1 MSLGNAI
8 NQGLNDSI
16 LDAEQSGKLEDAEIQ
31 RLVELSQATQYQR
44 SARIPLKSTEAFAP
58 RSLVSIAMDAQR
70 RREEEMRQAA
80 AEAEQQAAGDP
91 AADDAVTNADDASI
105 TSGGDALSSSTQS
118 QTADADN
125 PDATGDAADAKDG
138 EPAGTDEEAPADEAE
153 ETALP
158 ASAADFNAGRA
169 EGREEGH
176 KSGFE
181 EGHAKG
187 VAEGR
192 AAGSAEASA
201 QLERAIQAFE
211 TATGSLAALSE
222 IDSSAL
228 SDSLRSAVLQ
238 MAGAR
243 AGQVIVEMPAGFVAR
258 IEAMIN
264 SIRTASGAPVIRLNA
279 ADLAAIEPLIE
290 TREKL
295 AHCRFVADPSLANGD
310 LSVTVGNIG
319 IDDFLLEELPL
330 AEAVVPPRQPEV
342 TAIQDDI
349 RTVSAP
355 DSVQKDDM
363 AEVAASPQAFIDAED
378 AVADVADAAAS
389 ADAATADVTAEVAAD
404 AETEAVADIE
414 TETAAETE
422 SVVDAEP
429 QVVADAP
436 SAPDGTDDV

>member
-1 MSLGNAI
+1 
-8 NQGLNDSI
+8 
-16 LDAEQSGKLEDAEIQ
+16 
-31 RLVELSQATQYQR
+31 
-44 SARIPLKSTEAFAP
+44 
-58 RSLVSIAMDAQR
+58 
-70 RREEEMRQAA
+70 
-80 AEAEQQAAGDP
+80 
-91 AADDAVTNADDASI
+91 
-105 TSGGDALSSSTQS
+105 
-118 QTADADN
+118 
-125 PDATGDAADAKDG
+125 
-138 EPAGTDEEAPADEAE
+138 
-153 ETALP
+153 
-158 ASAADFNAGRA
+158 
-169 EGREEGH
+169 
-176 KSGFE
+176 
-181 EGHAKG
+181 
-187 VAEGR
+187 
-192 AAGSAEASA
+192 
-201 QLERAIQAFE
+201 
-211 TATGSLAALSE
+211 
-222 IDSSAL
+222 
-228 SDSLRSAVLQ
+228 

-243 AGQVIVEMPAGFVAR
+243 AGQVIAEMPAGFVAR

-319 IDDFLLEELPL
+319 IDDFLLEKMPPI
-330 AEAVVPPRQPEV
+330 EAVVPTRQPEV

-355 DSVQKDDM
+355 DSVQKDEM
-363 AEVAASPQAFIDAED
+363 AEVAASPQAFIDAE
-378 AVADVADAAAS
+378 
-389 ADAATADVTAEVAAD
+389 DAATADVTAEVAAD